1 MFFYIFTCFF
11 IFFFRRLAAIKHF
24 LLYRTDAILRQF
36 FELLHEG
43 VNLLIRVFVPLC
55 FIHPVAVTVA

>member
-24 LLYRTDAILRQF
+24 LLYRTD
-36 FELLHEG
+36 
-43 VNLLIRVFVPLC
+43 VNNSLIRFRISVQKERGAMNVAPLSHLC
-55 FIHPVAVTVA
+55 V